1 MPNPPHPAD
10 ELRSP
15 TAGRRTN
22 WRFAAISTPTIS
34 TPSIEGSE
42 SAGLIAAGKEKRSA
56 AATSVV
62 AAVFLTGIKLVVGL
76 MTGSLGILA
85 EAAHSALDLVAA
97 AITLLAVSVSDRPAD
112 EDHTYGH
119 GKVENF
125 SALVETLLLFITCA
139 WIIYEA
145 FQRLFFHAPEVDA
158 NIWAFLT
165 VITSIVVDVNRSR
178 MLYAAARKHQSQ
190 ALEADALH
198 FATDIY
204 SSCVVLVGLALVWL
218 GQNVL
223 PAYTETLVKA
233 DAVAALGVAVIVL
246 FVSYSL
252 GKRTADVLMDRA
264 PSGVPSQVQAA
275 AAGVQ
280 GVLRVDHVR
289 VRRSGPGIFVDLT
302 ISVDRN
308 LSFERTHRVAEAVE
322 VAVQQVAPKADVV
335 VHTDPQENERE
346 SLAERVRAVALRHGM
361 SVHNINIH
369 AARGSMF
376 IDLHLEVD
384 DHLSLRQAHDLAR
397 HLEGDLKK
405 DSPETVR
412 VNTHIEARG
421 TGVDTGEDVT
431 NEAASLVT
439 QVQALVGEQL
449 GPGACHDV
457 RVSRQEGGRLVVS
470 LHCSFDEALP
480 IVQVHDD
487 STRIENRLMEAI
499 PGLKRV
505 LVHAEPRDP
514 TGSE

>member
-1 MPNPPHPAD
+1 
-10 ELRSP
+10 
-15 TAGRRTN
+15 
-22 WRFAAISTPTIS
+22 
-34 TPSIEGSE
+34 
-42 SAGLIAAGKEKRSA
+42 
-56 AATSVV
+56 
-62 AAVFLTGIKLVVGL
+62 

-158 NIWAFLT
+158 NIWAFAT

-198 FATDIY
+198 FSTDIW
-204 SSCVVLVGLALVWL
+204 SSCVVFIGLALVWL

-233 DAVAALGVAVIVL
+233 DAIAALGVAVIVL
-246 FVSYSL
+246 FVSYNL

-264 PSGVPSQVQAA
+264 PSGVPDQVTAA
-275 AAGVQ
+275 AAAVP
-280 GVLRVDHVR
+280 GVLQVNHVR
-289 VRRSGPGIFVDLT
+289 VRRSGPGIFMDLT

-322 VAVQQVAPKADVV
+322 AAVQQVAPKADVV

-361 SVHNINIH
+361 SVHNIHIH
-369 AARGSMF
+369 AARGSIF

-397 HLEGDLKK
+397 HLEDDLKA
-405 DSPETVR
+405 DNPETVS

-431 NEAASLVT
+431 GQQAALVAQVQDLVT
-439 QVQALVGEQL
+439 EQA

-457 RVSRQEGGRLVVS
+457 RISRQEGGGLAVS
-470 LHCSFDEALP
+470 LHCTFDEEMS
-480 IVQVHDD
+480 IVHVHDAC
-487 STRIENRLMEAI
+487 TRIESRIMEAI
-499 PGLKRV
+499 PVLTRV
-505 LVHAEPRDP
+505 LVRAEPRDAA
-514 TGSE
+514 

>member
-1 MPNPPHPAD
+1 V
-10 ELRSP
+10 L
-15 TAGRRTN
+15 
-22 WRFAAISTPTIS
+22 
-34 TPSIEGSE
+34 
-42 SAGLIAAGKEKRSA
+42 
-56 AATSVV
+56 
-62 AAVFLTGIKLVVGL
+62 
-76 MTGSLGILA
+76 TGSLGILA

-112 EDHTYGH
+112 EDHPYGH

-145 FQRLFFHAPEVDA
+145 IQRLFFHAPEVDA

-165 VITSIVVDVNRSR
+165 MGTSVIVDINRSR

-218 GQNVL
+218 GQNVF
-223 PAYTETLVKA
+223 PAYTELLTKA

-246 FVSYSL
+246 FVSYNL

-264 PSGVPSQVQAA
+264 PVGVPLQVKTAA
-275 AAGVQ
+275 ASVQ
-280 GVLRVDHVR
+280 GVLKVDQVR
-289 VRRSGPGIFVDLT
+289 ARRSGPGIFVDLT

-322 VAVQQVAPKADVV
+322 AAVRQVAPKADVV

-369 AARGSMF
+369 AARGSTF

-405 DSPETVR
+405 DRPETVR

-431 NEAASLVT
+431 SEQTSLVT
-439 QVQALVGEQL
+439 QVQALVEDQA
-449 GPGACHDV
+449 GPGACHAV
-457 RVSRQEGGRLVVS
+457 RVTRQEGGRLVVS
-470 LHCSFDEALP
+470 LHCTFDDILP
-480 IVQVHDD
+480 IVQVHEA
-487 STRIENRLMEAI
+487 STRIENHLLEAI
-499 PGLKRV
+499 PGLVRV
-505 LVHAEPRDP
+505 LVHAEPPD
-514 TGSE
+514 TAGSA